1 MLDCFLIHL
10 RMETARM
17 EEGKK
22 TEECKQEKIE
32 MERNGYEI
40 KKSQRS
46 TYTSSGLPSG
56 VASPRLTV
64 KLNNHN

>member
-1 MLDCFLIHL
+1 
-10 RMETARM
+10 M

-22 TEECKQEKIE
+22 TKKCKQEKIE
-32 MERNGYEI
+32 MKINGYEI

-64 KLNNHN
+64 KINNHN